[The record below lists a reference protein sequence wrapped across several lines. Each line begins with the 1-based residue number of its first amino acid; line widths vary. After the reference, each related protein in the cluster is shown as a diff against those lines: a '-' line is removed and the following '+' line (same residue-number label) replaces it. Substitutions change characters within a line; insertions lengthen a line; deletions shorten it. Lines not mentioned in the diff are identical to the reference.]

1 MIVGTMQETS
11 ITDETRTVVWRIFAG
26 GASPLTARSPY
37 ELIAPIVSKHINSKD
52 IERLIG
58 EIQGWFESH
67 GDRHWLKPDMREAV
81 AAMILEGVGTAHGET
96 QIWAVGS
103 IDAEVATPIV
113 RSLWSCEQIDSFTE
127 SALNILEKL
136 CDRDHVLDP
145 SRLERSYSSDARI
158 PKDAIEREGRL
169 ETFWHLDNHGLDLV
183 HRALYPAIGNL
194 LALVVELRP
203 ERFESFIERLDHPVV
218 QARTAHHMV
227 AATRHLDH
235 RATLRWIGR
244 GSCNGLIA
252 LAIVHTLNSVN
263 RLDDEIRFADHAGT
277 DGCTLSTE
285 LRPPQDDLDA
295 AAAGLL
301 DGLVDRLSVLDP
313 PVCAR
318 WVGELLSEA
327 TYVLHRHR
335 GHEIP
340 RRICE
345 LERKFT
351 QLCARLFRE
360 QRSANLLPHLVDG
373 LRHTPR
379 ISWTRHLAKIA
390 WEIRDPDSARAA
402 EIAGT
407 ALDEHERLI
416 AEELERGHV
425 FLEWLDWDHREW
437 LSGLAVALAVSREEL
452 DLPCWVRTQCHSLAL
467 SVWDA
472 EEDYS
477 AFSSADRVVQHW
489 FLVALH
495 AIPVLIKL
503 GRPVKP
509 AAVRALAESLW
520 AHCNFAGTHLHTLPD
535 ASVAAEHAARSAIE
549 YGTPSDI
556 WLLEQARNP
565 DLGPRS
571 LWALAD
577 QRTQKNI
584 REGGPELRDDQII
597 ADEFTRIASDRFGDG
612 RQCDLET
619 LRFWGLLWLLL
630 GAVDE
635 AEKTATAMF
644 AFPLRAHDR
653 GYKILALKLLAMVG
667 ATRPPAP
674 ALADFTASLYKQ
686 LWPGYTLPEEREDRE
701 QIDEMLKRPVFRMR

>member
-1 MIVGTMQETS
+1 MTMGTMRGTS
-11 ITDETRTVVWRIFAG
+11 ITDEARTAVWRIFAA
-26 GASPLTARSPY
+26 GASPLSAPSTY
-37 ELIAPIVSKHINSKD
+37 ELIALVVSKHIDPKD
-52 IERLIG
+52 AERLIG
-58 EIQGWFESH
+58 EIQGWFDSH
-67 GDRHWLKPDMREAV
+67 GDRYWLKPDMREAV
-81 AAMILEGVGTAHGET
+81 AATILEGVGPAHEEA

-103 IDAEVATPIV
+103 IDAEVAFPIV
-113 RSLWSCEQIDSFTE
+113 RSLWSCGQIDSFAE
-127 SALNILEKL
+127 NALAVLEKL

-145 SRLERSYSSDARI
+145 SRLERSYSSDASI

-169 ETFWHLDNHGLDLV
+169 ETFQHIDSHGFDLV

-194 LALVVELRP
+194 LELVVELRP
-203 ERFESFIERLDHPVV
+203 KLFESLIERLDHPVV
-218 QARTAHHMV
+218 QARAAYHMI
-227 AATRHLDH
+227 AATRPLDH

-244 GSCNGLIA
+244 DSCDGLIA

-263 RLDDEIRFADHAGT
+263 RLDEEIRFGHRAGADGYT
-277 DGCTLSTE
+277 PSTE
-285 LRPPQDDLDA
+285 LHPPRDDLNA
-295 AAAGLL
+295 AATGLL
-301 DGLVDRLSVLDP
+301 ESLVDRLALLDP
-313 PVCAR
+313 PACAR
-318 WVGELLSEA
+318 WVGELLSGA
-327 TYVLHRHR
+327 AYVLHRHH

-345 LERKFT
+345 LERKCT

-360 QRSANLLPHLVDG
+360 QRSASLLSDLIAG
-373 LRHTPR
+373 LCRSPR
-379 ISWTRHLAKIA
+379 ISWTRHLAEIA
-390 WEIRDPDSARAA
+390 WEMRDADPARAV
-402 EIAGT
+402 EVAGT
-407 ALDEHERLI
+407 TLDEHERLI

-425 FLEWLDWDHREW
+425 LLEWPDWDHREW
-437 LSGLAVALAVSREEL
+437 LSGLAVALVLSREDL
-452 DLPCWVRTQCHSLAL
+452 DLPCWVRTQCRPLAL

-477 AFSSADRVVQHW
+477 AFSSANHVVQHW

-495 AIPVLIKL
+495 AIAVLIELK
-503 GRPVKP
+503 RPANP

-520 AHCNFAGTHLHTLPD
+520 AHCRFAGTYLHGHPD
-535 ASVAAEHAARSAIE
+535 ASVAAEHASRCAIE
-549 YGTPSDI
+549 YGTPGDV

-584 REGGPELRDDQII
+584 REGSPELRDDQII
-597 ADEFTRIASDRFGDG
+597 AYEFARIVSERFGDG

-630 GAVDE
+630 GAGDE
-635 AEKTATAMF
+635 AEKTAMAIF

-653 GYKILALKLLAMVG
+653 DYKILVLKLLAMAA
-667 ATRPPAP
+667 ATRPPSP

-686 LWPGYTLPEEREDRE
+686 LWPGYALPEERADRE
-701 QIDEMLKRPVFRMR
+701 QIDEMLKRPVSRNP